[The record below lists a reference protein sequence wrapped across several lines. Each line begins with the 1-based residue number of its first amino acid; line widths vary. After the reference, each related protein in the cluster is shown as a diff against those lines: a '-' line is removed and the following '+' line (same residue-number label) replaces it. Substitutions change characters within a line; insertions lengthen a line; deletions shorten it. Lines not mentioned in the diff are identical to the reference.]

1 MLYDDGDL
9 SHEFADDEDARIERL
24 ENVKAAVEDVSF
36 KNVKASTDLH
46 VELDT

>member
-24 ENVKAAVEDVSF
+24 ENVKAAVEDVRI
-36 KNVKASTDLH
+36 KASTGLH